1 MQSLIFARIALYLL
15 ILLMP
20 LITLTSDIG
29 QKDYLTGAIKGQLLQ
44 LVPGCSLVDI
54 SHELTPF
61 NYPRAAYL
69 CRNVIAHF
77 PDFAFH
83 IVLVNLFENRHDH
96 LLLAFHN
103 RQYILCAD
111 NGLLTMI
118 TEGKPEMVIGLPLDK
133 TAIKNTLHIA
143 RIFGKSIQAIASGQS
158 IHQLGMP
165 DIEIEEKNPLRPMLG
180 ENWMEG
186 QIIFIDHFENV
197 VINIT
202 REQFEEQRKG
212 RRFTI
217 AFKRDEVIEKISE
230 TYADVPE
237 GEKLAIFNAAGYL
250 EIAINKGNAAG
261 LLGLQGY
268 VERQSAHLQNR
279 LFYQT
284 IRIFFE

>member
-1 MQSLIFARIALYLL
+1 
-15 ILLMP
+15 MP

-44 LVPGCSLVDI
+44 SVPGCSLVDI

-69 CRNVIAHF
+69 CRNAIVHF
-77 PDFAFH
+77 PDLTFH
-83 IVLVNLFENRHDH
+83 IIMVNLFENKHEH

-118 TEGKPEMVIGLPLDK
+118 TEGKPELVMGLPLDK
-133 TAIKNTLHIA
+133 TVTKTTLYIA
-143 RIFGKSIQAIASGQS
+143 RVFGKCIQS
-158 IHQLGMP
+158 IANGERIDHIGIS
-165 DIEIEEKNPLRPMLG
+165 DIEIEEKNPLHPMLG

-186 QIIFIDHFENV
+186 QIIFVDHFENV

-202 REQFEEQRKG
+202 REQFEEQRRG

-217 AFKRDEVIEKISE
+217 VFKRDEVIERISE

-268 VERQSAHLQNR
+268 AERQSAHLQNR

-284 IRIFFE
+284 VRIFFE

>member
-1 MQSLIFARIALYLL
+1 
-15 ILLMP
+15 MP

-29 QKDYLTGAIKGQLLQ
+29 KSDYLTGAIKGQLLQ
-44 LVPGCSLVDI
+44 AVSGCHLVDI

-69 CRNVIAHF
+69 CRNAIKNF
-77 PDFAFH
+77 PEFTFH
-83 IVLVNLFENRHDH
+83 IILVNLFENRNDH
-96 LLLAFHN
+96 LLLAFH
-103 RQYILCAD
+103 RQQYILCAD

-118 TEGKPEMVIGLPLDK
+118 TEGRPEIVIGLPMDK
-133 TAIKNTLHIA
+133 SVHRDTLQA
-143 RIFGKSIQAIASGQS
+143 VRVFGKSIQSITDGES
-158 IHQLGMP
+158 IHRIGISDV
-165 DIEIEEKNPLRPMLG
+165 DIIEKNPLRPMLG
-180 ENWMEG
+180 DNWMEG
-186 QIIFIDHFENV
+186 HIIFIDHFENV

-202 REQFEEQRKG
+202 REEFESQRKG

-217 AFKRDEVIEKISE
+217 AFKRDEVIDKISD

-237 GEKLAIFNAAGYL
+237 GEKLALFNAAGYL

-268 VERQSAHLQNR
+268 TENQSAHIQNR